1 MLVLAQG
8 SSLDTCD
15 ELPSI
20 TDLMASGCDLRPKA
34 DALTAGDIAYLK
46 GLYSAN
52 MELVTGLE
60 NSHIDNRMMQELG
73 DH

>member
-1 MLVLAQG
+1 MLVFAQG

-20 TDLMASGCDLRPKA
+20 TDLMASGCDRRPKA
-34 DALTAGDIAYLK
+34 NALTAGDIAYLK

-60 NSHIDNRMMQELG
+60 TSRLLKKSCFSASL
-73 DH
+73 